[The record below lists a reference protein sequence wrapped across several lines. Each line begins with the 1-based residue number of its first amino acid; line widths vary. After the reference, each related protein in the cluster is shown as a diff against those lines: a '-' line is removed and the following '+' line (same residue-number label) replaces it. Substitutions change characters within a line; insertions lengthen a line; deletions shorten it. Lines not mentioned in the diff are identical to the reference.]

1 MMNVSKKETWLKTQR
16 KNTIKISKMA
26 ENDELNQLLIV
37 TEIW

>member
-16 KNTIKISKMA
+16 KNIIKISKMA
-26 ENDELNQLLIV
+26 ENDELNRLLIV